1 MIPVFLGCD
10 TMSEWTSE
18 DESQHVI
25 ERRCRLN
32 VDAPYILK
40 KVDTINVQSLD
51 AGTDTYMYILY
62 VSSKLIFDHIT
73 FVKKDF
79 FL

>member
-1 MIPVFLGCD
+1 
-10 TMSEWTSE
+10 MSEWKSD

-40 KVDTINVQSLD
+40 KVDTINVQSLY
-51 AGTDTYMYILY
+51 AGTNTYNVY
-62 VSSKLIFDHIT
+62 VTSKLNFDH
-73 FVKKDF
+73 
-79 FL
+79 LLLL